1 MSRARLQALA
11 ALAEAR
17 RTRALAELE
26 SLLATDRALAERLL
40 ELGGTHRLDMAGG
53 LDCAPLALIGRRMA
67 WAEAR
72 MAEVRAARAALA
84 PAIDAARRSAA
95 ESLGKHEA
103 ILKLATRAAHLEAR
117 DRAARAER
125 EAPPRA

>member
-17 RTRALAELE
+17 RTRA
-26 SLLATDRALAERLL
+26 LATDRALAERLL

>member
-1 MSRARLQALA
+1 MSRARLTTLA

-26 SLLATDRALAERLL
+26 SLLATDRALEARLL
-40 ELGGTHRLDMAGG
+40 ELGGTYQLDMAGG
-53 LDCAPLALIGRRMA
+53 LDRAPLALIGRRMA

-72 MAEVRAARAALA
+72 MTEVRAARAALA
-84 PAIDAARRSAA
+84 PAIAAARRTAA

-103 ILKLATRAAHLEAR
+103 IQKLAARAAHLDDR

-125 EAPPRA
+125 EAPPRT